1 MSNKEQYLSIGK
13 VAKILG
19 VAVVTLRR
27 WEKLGKLTA
36 KFRTFDNHRRY
47 FKSDIHKF
55 LKIND
60 KKVICYSRVSSHDQK
75 KDLIR
80 QDEKLRHYCK
90 ENNINNVESILDLG
104 SGLNFNKII
113 LNAKFESNQSLENK
127 TFDLYFNTNI
137 KEIVDLNFNIDLSSI
152 NEEIS
157 KKTEITKIQQAYINN
172 ISFNLKSIT
181 GIGKLKKYIA
191 KDLGL
196 TELEIEKPNKW

>member
-36 KFRTFDNHRRY
+36 KFRTFGNHRCY

-60 KKVICYSRVSSHDQK
+60 KKVICYSRVLSHDQK

-104 SGLNFNKII
+104 SGLNFNKKGLKKLINMILNQEISMII
-113 LNAKFESNQSLENK
+113 LNH
-127 TFDLYFNTNI
+127 
-137 KEIVDLNFNIDLSSI
+137 KERLLRFGSEILFKLCDFYHVKVLIL
-152 NEEIS
+152 NEEV
-157 KKTEITKIQQAYINN
+157 KD
-172 ISFNLKSIT
+172 FNQ
-181 GIGKLKKYIA
+181 
-191 KDLGL
+191 DL
-196 TELEIEKPNKW
+196 TESVIEIMTVFCAKLYGKRSHKNKITHS